1 MQMELFIC
9 SIEYYRRIVRF
20 PIVKLTLKTAIM
32 ASIIGVFFTS
42 TIISN
47 PLAQAQSNVSPNTL
61 VFPVDSK
68 PYGKSY
74 AEWSAIWWQWL
85 LSIPKDKSPA
95 GDLTGENCGRNQQ
108 GPIWFLAGTF
118 GGAVE
123 RACTIPSGKAIMF
136 SPINSECSYAEY
148 PDEKTETDLLECAK
162 TFQDQT
168 TSAQVT
174 INGTVIENLDGFRI
188 QSPPFNV
195 TFPENN
201 VFGISPGQTQAVSD
215 GLWIIL
221 KPLPPGE
228 HRIGFKGSSIDFTAG
243 ATNTFVS
250 DATYNVIVK

>member
-1 MQMELFIC
+1 MELFIC
-9 SIEYYRRIVRF
+9 SSEYYRRIMRF
-20 PIVKLTLKTAIM
+20 PIVKLTLKTAVI
-32 ASIIGVFFTS
+32 ANIIGVFFIFTV
-42 TIISN
+42 ISSQ
-47 PLAQAQSNVSPNTL
+47 LVQAQSNVSPNAL

-95 GDLTGENCGRNQQ
+95 GDLTGENCETNQQ

-123 RACTIPSGKAIMF
+123 RTCTIPLGKAIMF

-148 PDEKTETDLLECAK
+148 PDEKTEPDLRECAK

-168 TSAQVT
+168 TYAQVT
-174 INGTVIENLDGFRI
+174 INGTAIENLDKFRT
-188 QSPPFNV
+188 QSQLFNV

-201 VFGISPGQTQAVSD
+201 IFGISSGSTQAVSD
-215 GLWIIL
+215 GIWIIL
-221 KPLPPGE
+221 KPLPLGE
-228 HRIGFKGSSIDFTAG
+228 HKIGFRGISVDFTTG
-243 ATNTFVS
+243 AKNTFVS
-250 DATYNVIVK
+250 DAVYSLIVK